1 MVSLS
6 LFRDFVPT
14 ASLSPSDRAD
24 LARYSRVS
32 SYRAGEVV
40 CRLPGREPS
49 VAYLIKG
56 EVEVRAGDGIR
67 DLAAGTPGAR
77 RALNG
82 QSFQQGMVV
91 CKAPCEVLLVDRERL
106 DLLLTWAQTGTVEVT
121 ELHSGGGS
129 DADTDWMTSL
139 LQSPAFLR
147 VPPASIAQLFACMQE
162 QNFAAGD
169 TIIRQGDEGDCY
181 YVITEGRVQVVRE
194 ADDGLNEDELGQLGV
209 GRGFGEEAL
218 LSGQPRNATVRALTR
233 ATVMRL
239 DKKDFVRLLQAPVL
253 QEIELAQCGRDMQL
267 IDVRLPEEFAQGHLP
282 GAINLPLAA
291 VRAGAANLDAGR
303 AHAVYCDTGRRSAS
317 ATYLMCERGMDA
329 RLVRGGVALD
339 QMTETE

>member
-14 ASLSPSDRAD
+14 ASLTPTDRAD

-32 SYRAGEVV
+32 TYRKGEVV
-40 CRLPGREPS
+40 CRLPGREANI
-49 VAYLIKG
+49 AYLLKG

-67 DLAAGTPGAR
+67 AVSAGSVAAR

-82 QSFQQGMVV
+82 QSVRDGMVV
-91 CKAPCEVLLVDRERL
+91 CKQPCEVLLVDRERL

-121 ELHSGGGS
+121 ELHEGGNGE
-129 DADTDWMTSL
+129 DATDWMTAM

-147 VPPASIAQLFACMQE
+147 VPPAHIAQLFACMQP
-162 QNFAAGD
+162 QHFAAGE

-181 YVITEGRVQVVRE
+181 FVITEGRVQVVRE
-194 ADDGLNEDELGQLGV
+194 ADDGLNEDELGQIGV

-239 DKKDFVRLLQAPVL
+239 DKKDFARLLQAPML
-253 QEIELAQCGRDMQL
+253 REIDLAECGRDTCL
-267 IDVRLPEEFAQGHLP
+267 LDVRLPEEFAQGHLP
-282 GAINLPLAA
+282 GALNAPLVTIRDAA
-291 VRAGAANLDAGR
+291 ERLDAGR

-317 ATYLMCERGMDA
+317 ATYLLCERGIDA
-329 RLVRGGVALD
+329 LLVRGGVPLNL
-339 QMTETE
+339 MTETD

>member
-1 MVSLS
+1 VVSLS

-14 ASLSPSDRAD
+14 ASLTPSDRAD

-32 SYRAGEVV
+32 SYRQGEVV
-40 CRLPGREPS
+40 CRLPGREANI
-49 VAYLIKG
+49 AYLLKG

-67 DLAAGTPGAR
+67 AVSAGSVAAR

-82 QSFQQGMVV
+82 QSIREGMVV
-91 CKAPCEVLLVDRERL
+91 CKQPCEVLLVDRERL

-121 ELHSGGGS
+121 ELHEGGNGD
-129 DADTDWMTSL
+129 DATDWMTAL

-147 VPPASIAQLFACMQE
+147 VPPANIAQIFTCMQP
-162 QNFAAGD
+162 QHFAAGE

-181 YVITEGRVQVVRE
+181 FVITEGRVQVVRE
-194 ADDGLNEDELGQLGV
+194 AEDGLNEDELGQIGV

-239 DKKDFVRLLQAPVL
+239 DKKDFARLLQAPL
-253 QEIELAQCGRDMQL
+253 LREIDLAECGRDMRL
-267 IDVRLPEEFAQGHLP
+267 LDVRLPEEFAMGHLP
-282 GAINLPLAA
+282 GAINLPLATIREA
-291 VRAGAANLDAGR
+291 VGGLDPGR
-303 AHAVYCDTGRRSAS
+303 AHAVYCETGRRSAS
-317 ATYLMCERGMDA
+317 AAYLLCERGVDA
-329 RLVRGGVALD
+329 RLVRGGVPLNL
-339 QMTETE
+339 MTETD

>member
-14 ASLSPSDRAD
+14 ASLTPSDRAD

-32 SYRAGEVV
+32 SYRSGEVV
-40 CRLPGREPS
+40 CRLPGRDSS
-49 VAYLIKG
+49 VAYLLKG

-67 DLAAGTPGAR
+67 GVAAGTPTAR

-82 QSFQQGMVV
+82 QSLHEGLVV
-91 CKAPCEVLLVDRERL
+91 CKDSCEVLLVDRERL

-121 ELHSGGGS
+121 ELQGTAR
-129 DADTDWMTSL
+129 DAEGTDWMTAL

-147 VPPASIAQLFACMQE
+147 VPPANIAQLFTSMQP
-162 QNFAAGD
+162 QHFAAGE

-194 ADDGLNEDELGQLGV
+194 ADDGLNEDELGQLSV

-253 QEIELAQCGRDMQL
+253 QEMDLSQCAREVQL
-267 IDVRLPEEFAQGHLP
+267 LDVRLPDEFAQGHLA
-282 GAINLPLAA
+282 GAINVPLARIRDS
-291 VRAGAANLDAGR
+291 VGGLDR
-303 AHAVYCDTGRRSAS
+303 SRVHAVYCDTGRRSAS
-317 ATYLMCERGMDA
+317 ATYLLCERGIDA
-329 RLVRGGVALD
+329 RLVRGGVALN
-339 QMTETE
+339 QMNEAD